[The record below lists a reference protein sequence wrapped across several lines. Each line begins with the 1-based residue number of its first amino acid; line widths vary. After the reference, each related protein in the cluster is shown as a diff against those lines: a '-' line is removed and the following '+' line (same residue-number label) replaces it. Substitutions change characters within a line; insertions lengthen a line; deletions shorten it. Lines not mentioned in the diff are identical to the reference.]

1 MTVEYDKD
9 KLEYK
14 GINTNANVEDK
25 NGVLTISGKGTDKST
40 DSDKIIL
47 SFKAKSTG
55 DTVITLK
62 DCKVGKNSKEKD
74 ATPEAIV
81 PNTNCK
87 ITIEDYTVSISED
100 FEGDKTVSSGS
111 DYTFKA
117 KNPNYEYKITASM
130 GDKTAEVIDNRD
142 GTYTI
147 KNVKGNL
154 VISASKTPK
163 SYKVIV
169 SGSGKDD
176 ITAPENAKYGSDYV
190 FTLNQ
195 EANFEYIVTVKVND
209 KLVSPKIDEASKAYT
224 LDGTSITGDIK
235 IDVVKTEKPVIKID
249 EQKNSDSNIEIVDG
263 KLVYNKQKSTK
274 AVFTILN
281 SNPENLTKVS
291 VDGKALAQ
299 DDYTAEKG
307 SIILTLKKTY
317 LDNLAV
323 GNHKLTAETKDGTV
337 ETDFIVK
344 DESDADKYTPSAE
357 KVEVDFGRAVT
368 KDMIK
373 GAIKGIPDDANIDM
387 DESILPDGKTAG
399 AFELNVTITY
409 KDKSQDKLVVKG
421 EVKEEK
427 PKPDP
432 EKPDPDKPNP
442 QKPDPQKPGKQ
453 DDASK
458 GGKTTVD
465 KDNIKA
471 KDTAK
476 TGDNANP
483 LGYAG
488 LTITAIGTLY
498 LAKRRKKTL

>member
-14 GINTNANVEDK
+14 GINTNAAVEDK

-62 DCKVGKNSKEKD
+62 DCKVGKNSKDKD

-87 ITIEDYTVSISED
+87 ITIEDYTVSISDD

-130 GDKTAEVIDNRD
+130 GDKTAEAIDNGD

-154 VISASKTPK
+154 VITASKVAK
-163 SYKVIV
+163 SYTV
-169 SGSGKDD
+169 SIDGSGKDD
-176 ITAPENAKYGSDYV
+176 ITASEKASYGSDYV
-190 FTLNQ
+190 FTINQ
-195 EANFEYIVTVKVND
+195 DENYAYLVTVKIND
-209 KLVSPKIDEASKAYT
+209 KTVSPKVDETGKVYT
-224 LDGTSITGDIK
+224 LDGESITGNIA
-235 IDVVKTEKPVIKID
+235 INVVKTQKPAITVD
-249 EQKNSDSNIEIVDG
+249 EQKNSDSKVEVVDG

-281 SNPENLTKVS
+281 SNPDKLTKVG
-291 VDGKALAQ
+291 VDGKELSAS
-299 DDYTAEKG
+299 DYTTEKG
-307 SIILTLKKTY
+307 SIILTLKKSYMDT
-317 LDNLAV
+317 LAV
-323 GNHKLTAETKDGTV
+323 GTHKLTVETKDGNV
-337 ETDFIVK
+337 EMEFTVK

-357 KVEVDFGRAVT
+357 KVEVDFGQAVT

-373 GAIKGIPDDANIDM
+373 GAIKGIPDDANIGM
-387 DESILPDGKTAG
+387 DESTLPDGKKAG
-399 AFELNVTITY
+399 AFEVNVTITY
-409 KDKSQDKLVVKG
+409 KDKSQDELVVKG

-458 GGKTTVD
+458 GRTTT
-465 KDNIKA
+465 A
-471 KDTAK
+471 KDTVKDKGTAK
-476 TGDNANP
+476 TGDTENP